1 MLQCAKETCQS
12 DKGSVGFASSETLV
26 TQAGWRGSPCK
37 QDGGWGSCTL
47 TLTVVRIRRRRR
59 RAPLRRTRRYS
70 VASHGKVERLLPLG
84 RRRRPRHPGRLTRRR
99 RHLADHVVLATR
111 VVLQGQ
117 SYPAR
122 CTGSSDGGGRC
133 IVPASESR
141 AHCRRRRSN
150 RDAALRRP
158 APRRPLPPGPP
169 PGPLRRPPPPADA
182 ASGSGA
188 LRRRSG
194 GRGGGA
200 KAQAPALGAP
210 SATGAARRG
219 GISKTDGVALCPHV
233 ASRRRFGVPA
243 SRPHPHSRPSGR
255 AAPDENADSCLRRP
269 PVRRQLVHTSQLGL
283 SAAYLDMPSE

>member
-169 PGPLRRPPPPADA
+169 PGPLRRPPPPAPSA
-182 ASGSGA
+182 G
-188 LRRRSG
+188 RRRE
-194 GRGGGA
+194 RQRR
-200 KAQAPALGAP
+200 AQATEWG
-210 SATGAARRG
+210 
-219 GISKTDGVALCPHV
+219 
-233 ASRRRFGVPA
+233 SRRRGQSA
-243 SRPHPHSRPSGR
+243 G
-255 AAPDENADSCLRRP
+255 AGARRP
-269 PVRRQLVHTSQLGL
+269 IGDRRC
-283 SAAYLDMPSE
+283 AAWGHIQNRWRRAVSPRRVASSLWRPRFAPTPTLAPIGPGRS